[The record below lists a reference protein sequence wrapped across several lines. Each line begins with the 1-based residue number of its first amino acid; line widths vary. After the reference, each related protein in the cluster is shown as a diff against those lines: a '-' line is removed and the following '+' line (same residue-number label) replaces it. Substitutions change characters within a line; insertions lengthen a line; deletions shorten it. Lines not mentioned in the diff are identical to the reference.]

1 MRISIPALFIATS
14 YLASGCVIDTRDDSP
29 PPTVRYVDPP
39 APVQV
44 AVSPIIVVVDADK
57 TMDAKGGEGV
67 GVFVEYKSGGKWQ
80 ISWTCDSRLTGQSCA
95 FTHTIQGSQISN
107 LLVDDVKSA
116 ATQSEVRYA
125 STLGDSVGR
134 ISFDA
139 APGASITVKTL
150 LEGDTSQDGRYF
162 FFVQDG
168 KVNGG
173 FAGRLTNPLTFQP
186 K

>member
-1 MRISIPALFIATS
+1 MRISITALLVATS
-14 YLASGCVIDTRDDSP
+14 YLTSGCVVTTRDDSP
-29 PPTVRYVDPP
+29 PPTVRYVEGP

-44 AVSPIIVVVDADK
+44 AVSPTIVVVDADK

-80 ISWTCDSRLTGQSCA
+80 VSWTCDSRLTGQSCA
-95 FTHTIQGSQISN
+95 FTHTIQGSQLSN
-107 LLVDDVKSA
+107 LVVDNV
-116 ATQSEVRYA
+116 QSTANQGEFRYA

-139 APGASITVKTL
+139 APGASITVKTV